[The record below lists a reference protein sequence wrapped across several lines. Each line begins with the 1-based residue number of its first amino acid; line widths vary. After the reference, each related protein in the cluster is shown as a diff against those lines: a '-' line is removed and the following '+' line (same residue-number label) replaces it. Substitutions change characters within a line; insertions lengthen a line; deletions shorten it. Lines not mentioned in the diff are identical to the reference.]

1 MHHLYVSAAV
11 PEDVNEL
18 QRKTLFM
25 IGASEVSRLTGRNSN
40 IEILMYF
47 LSYLVMSVKKPNQFD
62 FIILFGAMQEAYG
75 RAEISVPGLK
85 LALLHH
91 LSPSMR
97 L

>member
-1 MHHLYVSAAV
+1 MTIKQ
-11 PEDVNEL
+11 PN
-18 QRKTLFM
+18 LFH
-25 IGASEVSRLTGRNSN
+25 
-40 IEILMYF
+40 
-47 LSYLVMSVKKPNQFD
+47 

>member
-1 MHHLYVSAAV
+1 
-11 PEDVNEL
+11 
-18 QRKTLFM
+18 
-25 IGASEVSRLTGRNSN
+25 
-40 IEILMYF
+40 
-47 LSYLVMSVKKPNQFD
+47 MSVKKPNQFD